1 LKSSAEAEKV
11 PMQIMVMVFMMTKI
25 GMLWPKNGSKAVA

>member
-11 PMQIMVMVFMMTKI
+11 PIQIIIMVFMMTKK
-25 GMLWPKNGSKAVA
+25 GMLWPKNGSRAVA